1 MTGPKKS
8 VIGMDVDASLK
19 RFATSLPEKYRI
31 AEGKAKFNSCMFE
44 IDDVTNKVKKI
55 ERINK

>member
-8 VIGMDVDASLK
+8 VIGMDVDASIK
-19 RFATSLPEKYRI
+19 RFETSLPEKYKI

-44 IDDVTNKVKKI
+44 IDDVTNKIKSI
-55 ERINK
+55 TRINA